1 MLILIAGVTG
11 NMGQRLARFG
21 LEKGHSIRGFGR
33 SPSKLPEP
41 LSSRLESFVQCDDYT
56 DRTALDRAV
65 AGVDAVICT
74 YTSDATAILDAQL
87 PLFRATECAGVKIY
101 HAHTWNCDWTKTKF
115 GDWEHYDACKSF
127 RRQVDLTSALKPVYV
142 FTGILGEFATNNR
155 VGIAHVREESNGE
168 KVLAYWGDGTAKW
181 DFTYFE
187 DAARFSIELITT
199 NPRVLAGEGGDFHI
213 RSGEAN
219 AMDLV
224 RVYEKKAGRKVE
236 QKSLGGLEELRASYQ
251 RAKETEDP
259 RKYFIYSG
267 YYIQAVNIEGT
278 WKMNSPQEVG
288 SADAVEQL
296 FERAIGTPVEFD

>member
-33 SPSKLPEP
+33 SPSKLPDS
-41 LSSRLESFVQCDDYT
+41 LSSRMESFVQCDDYT

-65 AGVDAVICT
+65 AGADAVICT

-87 PLFRATECAGVKIY
+87 PLLRAVERAGVKIF
-101 HAHTWNCDWTKTKF
+101 HAHTWNCDWTKIKF
-115 GDWEHYDACKSF
+115 GDWEHYDACLSF
-127 RRQVDLTSALKPVYV
+127 QRQVELTSAVKPVYV
-142 FTGILGEFATNNR
+142 FSGILGEFATSPL
-155 VGIAHVREESNGE
+155 VGIAHVQEESNGE
-168 KVLAYWGDGTAKW
+168 KVLAYWGDGKVKW

-199 NPRVLAGEGGDFHI
+199 NPQVLAGEGGDFHI
-213 RSGEAN
+213 RSAEAS

-224 RVYEKKAGRKVE
+224 RVYEKKTGKKVK
-236 QKSLGGLEELRASYQ
+236 QKSLGGVKEAQASYQ

-259 RKYFIYSG
+259 RRYMTYGG
-267 YYIQAVNIEGT
+267 YYIQAVNMEGT
-278 WKMNSPQEVG
+278 WKMENPQVVG
-288 SADAVEQL
+288 GADAVEKL
-296 FERAIGTPVEFD
+296 FEMAIGTPVEFL